1 MNSYFSEQYIKY
13 FNKFINQIKVYY
25 MHTEFDE
32 FLNTIH
38 NLSDVE
44 KINQGK
50 VFVESIS
57 NNNFKLF
64 LQSKLK
70 VFSHK
75 NNDTKQISESLF
87 GPKLALKQLLNNQTD
102 DLKKTVWA
110 YLHVLYLYAHLL
122 LPLEQQNEE
131 HIKQLS
137 LLLDIIDVKNIENNT
152 DINSR
157 IYNLLNVEVNSDT
170 KTMIEDIVNSFNPLM
185 DGTNKN
191 PLANIMQI
199 SQTIS
204 SKYSDKICR
213 GDIELDKIMDSIK
226 DKIPGMEGII
236 NNFTN
241 MKNTKP
247 KKPKE
252 KVIINENYSTANIDV
267 GEDELKKTGNFNIG
281 NILKAAD
288 TLGLVPNTN
297 KPGDDVNNNSLS
309 DMLSAMTGSLS
320 GKAPDDML
328 QSLLSSLPKNMT
340 STNPDTQNAD
350 TQNADNTKNEDKSK
364 NAQEIKMPDMSY
376 LMNLLSQMQQGKNI
390 DLNNEF
396 SKMGLDVD
404 AINQQVEAALNP
416 QK

>member
-1 MNSYFSEQYIKY
+1 MR
-13 FNKFINQIKVYY
+13 
-25 MHTEFDE
+25 
-32 FLNTIH
+32 
-38 NLSDVE
+38 
-44 KINQGK
+44 
-50 VFVESIS
+50 
-57 NNNFKLF
+57 
-64 LQSKLK
+64 
-70 VFSHK
+70 
-75 NNDTKQISESLF
+75 
-87 GPKLALKQLLNNQTD
+87 
-102 DLKKTVWA
+102 
-110 YLHVLYLYAHLL
+110 
-122 LPLEQQNEE
+122 
-131 HIKQLS
+131 
-137 LLLDIIDVKNIENNT
+137 KNIF
-152 DINSR
+152 I
-157 IYNLLNVEVNSDT
+157 
-170 KTMIEDIVNSFNPLM
+170 
-185 DGTNKN
+185 
-191 PLANIMQI
+191 
-199 SQTIS
+199 
-204 SKYSDKICR
+204 
-213 GDIELDKIMDSIK
+213 
-226 DKIPGMEGII
+226 
-236 NNFTN
+236 
-241 MKNTKP
+241 TKP